1 MKAAPRVRAPIFR
14 ISLGN
19 ATLLSVLYL
28 LFATLNDLARRLFT
42 WRWSELLAEHL
53 EEFPARTLRWAGLF
67 SALRQ
72 AYLEGLIGTLGVRLL
87 LGLTM
92 VVLIYA
98 LAMAVGVMMWVGRW
112 AYEKVQPKAKGGG
125 AGAE

>member
-1 MKAAPRVRAPIFR
+1 MRAPIFR

-28 LFATLNDLARRLFT
+28 LVATLNDLARRQFT
-42 WRWSELLAEHL
+42 WRWSERLAEHL
-53 EEFPARTLRWAGLF
+53 EEFPARTLRWVGLF
-67 SALRQ
+67 DELRR
-72 AYLEGLIGTLGVRLL
+72 AYLEGLIGTLGVRML

-92 VVLIYA
+92 VVVIYA
-98 LAMAVGVMMWVGRW
+98 LAMWVGAVMWAGRW
-112 AYEKVQPKAKGGG
+112 AYEKLQPDERNGG

>member
-1 MKAAPRVRAPIFR
+1 LAPPSQPEAPPQPAPIFR

-28 LFATLNDLARRLFT
+28 VLATLNDVARRLFT
-42 WRWSELLAEHL
+42 WRWTEVLSDHL
-53 EEFPARTLRWAGLF
+53 EEFPARTLRWFGLF
-67 SALRQ
+67 KPLKE
-72 AYLEGLIGTLGVRLL
+72 AYLTELIGPLAVRIS

-98 LAMAVGVMMWVGRW
+98 LALGVGVMMWVVRFV
-112 AYEKVQPKAKGGG
+112 YLKVNAPA
-125 AGAE
+125 AH